1 MTHKKIAE
9 LAGVSV
15 STVSKA
21 LSGSKE
27 VSACVRDKIIKI
39 ALESDYFEKKT
50 KRKLD
55 YTNGKAI
62 TVGIICP
69 EIISIYYS
77 KIITLLKNEIES
89 HGGQI
94 AIYADDFD
102 KEKHNAII
110 ENIVL
115 RNSVDGIISISGYEI
130 YSKLNVP
137 LINLSYKT
145 ENALYDSVSIDV
157 YAMINNGIK
166 YLKSLGHN
174 EIGFVGEPL
183 TVSKYEHYKKALF
196 ENGLEYNEDFVYTID
211 KRFEDIGTEAAKEM
225 IEKKSI
231 PSAIIAGYDEIAL
244 ALIHKFVENGI
255 KVPDDVSV
263 MGINDIPYSSYSQI
277 PLTTMKDCIE
287 EQCMLAVQ
295 ILYDKI
301 LGKQTSVRHIQVDH
315 ELIIRNST
323 APKNADT
330 KENTL

>member
-9 LAGVSV
+9 LVGVSA

-27 VSACVRDKIIKI
+27 VSDEVRDKIIKI

-55 YTNGKAI
+55 YAEGKTI

-77 KIITLLKNEIES
+77 RIITYLKNEIES
-89 HGGQI
+89 QGGQI
-94 AIYADDFD
+94 AIYTDDFS
-102 KEKHNAII
+102 KEKHNSII

-115 RNSVDGIISISGYEI
+115 RNSVDGIISVSGYDI
-130 YSKLNVP
+130 CSKLNVP
-137 LINLSYKT
+137 IVTLSYKP
-145 ENALYDSVSIDV
+145 ENILYDSVSIDV

-183 TVSKYEHYKKALF
+183 TVSKYEHYKKALL
-196 ENGLEYNEDFVYTID
+196 ENGLEYNEDFVYNIN
-211 KRFEDIGTEAAKEM
+211 KRFEDIGTVAARKM
-225 IEKKSI
+225 IEKKAI
-231 PSAIIAGYDEIAL
+231 PTAIMTAYDEIAL
-244 ALIHKFVENGI
+244 ALIHEFVENGI
-255 KVPDDVSV
+255 KVPKDVSV

-277 PLTTMKDCIE
+277 PLTTMKNCID
-287 EQCMLAVQ
+287 EQCTLAVQ
-295 ILYDKI
+295 LLYDKI
-301 LGKQTSVRHIQVDH
+301 LGKDESIRHIQVNH

-323 APKNADT
+323 APKAT
-330 KENTL
+330 SQKENK